1 MICNEYTWILLVMV
15 WPLPDQKVHQTQ
27 STWAH
32 TQYFNPSKPIH
43 IIINNDDNN
52 NVTVG
57 PPGGCNGVPCIND
70 MHCCDGHTCN
80 KTMGV
85 CQGKYLNI

>member
-1 MICNEYTWILLVMV
+1 M
-15 WPLPDQKVHQTQ
+15 
-27 STWAH
+27 S
-32 TQYFNPSKPIH
+32 
-43 IIINNDDNN
+43 NDDNNN